1 MKANPDQSTGDSI
14 EEGASV
20 VEEGPGAAEAVADKP
35 KKAAPKKKATVK
47 RKKPVAKSKRPRKA
61 AKPVE
66 SVPVPVPLNKEEII
80 ETLGKAKQEF
90 IIAVGEPVMGILGK
104 YSQMARDG
112 LAGLVGGFLGT
123 NKRRK

>member
-1 MKANPDQSTGDSI
+1 MKANPDQAAGDSI
-14 EEGASV
+14 EEGAGV

-35 KKAAPKKKATVK
+35 KKAAPKKKAVVK
-47 RKKPVAKSKRPRKA
+47 RKKPTPTRKRPRKA

-66 SVPVPVPLNKEEII
+66 SVPVPLNKEEII